1 MRYPGGHEFEYKA
14 LRPSQIKVD
23 PLYQRKLNNNRVNE
37 IVKHWNGDLFNE
49 PKVSYRDGQYWV
61 FNGQHS
67 TAAWRSRANGEDKPL
82 PCKVYKGMTW
92 LDECEAFI
100 QQNGIAKDPS
110 QLEKLR
116 AMNEAKYTDVEG
128 MVNGAKLAGFDVNFG
143 LAKNGPNTI
152 VAIAKLYKAYMT
164 LGASM
169 YLEMLT
175 TIRDAWSGDPDAVDG
190 RIITALTLVFKT
202 YGGHFK
208 NNEMARSLRTIKPAE
223 IIRNGKSNAKRN
235 GCSREIVKAYNN
247 KRRNRLDIDLL

>member
-1 MRYPGGHEFEYKA
+1 MRYPGGHEFELKA

-23 PLYQRKLNNNRVNE
+23 QLYQRNLNNNRVNE

-128 MVNGAKLAGFDVNFG
+128 MVNGAKLVGFDVNFG
-143 LAKNGPNTI
+143 LAKSTPNTI

-164 LGASM
+164 LGERM

-175 TIRDAWSGDPDAVDG
+175 TIKDAWFGDPDAVDG
-190 RIITALTLVFKT
+190 RIITAMTTVFKM
-202 YGGHFK
+202 YGGNFK
-208 NNEMARSLRTIKPAE
+208 YTELSKSLHMVKPYE
-223 IIRNGKSNAKRN
+223 IIRNGKANVHRN
-235 GCSREIVKAYNN
+235 GYAREIVKAYNSR
-247 KRRNRLDIDLL
+247 RRNRLDADKL